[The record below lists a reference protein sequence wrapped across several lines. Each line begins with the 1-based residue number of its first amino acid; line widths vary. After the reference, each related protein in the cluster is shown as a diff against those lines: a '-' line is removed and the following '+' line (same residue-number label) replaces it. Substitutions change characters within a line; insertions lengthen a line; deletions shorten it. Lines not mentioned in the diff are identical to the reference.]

1 MKTTVKD
8 SKHLTFYL
16 GAIAFVIILFTL
28 VTSYGEGNLKA
39 SIKVEGS
46 YNLESLKSKLN
57 CGEKPLQLIIEQSGI
72 YLNSALIPLTEP
84 RQNPRIQI
92 SELSG
97 KLDKNQLFLSGK
109 PHICASAIAIKAEFI
124 NKTLTGKIS
133 ANNTT
138 IDFIATQIDASD
150 SKPKPH

>member
-1 MKTTVKD
+1 MKITVKE

-16 GAIAFVIILFTL
+16 GAIAFVMILFTL

-46 YNLESLKSKLN
+46 YNIESKLK
-57 CGEKPLQLIIEQSGI
+57 CGEKPLQLIIQQSGI
-72 YLNSALIPLTEP
+72 YLNSALIPLAELAKE
-84 RQNPRIQI
+84 NPRIQI

-97 KLDKNQLFLSGK
+97 KLLQNQLSLSGK
-109 PHICASAIAIKAEFI
+109 PHICSSAIAIKVEFA

-138 IDFIATQIDASD
+138 TDFIATQIASSE